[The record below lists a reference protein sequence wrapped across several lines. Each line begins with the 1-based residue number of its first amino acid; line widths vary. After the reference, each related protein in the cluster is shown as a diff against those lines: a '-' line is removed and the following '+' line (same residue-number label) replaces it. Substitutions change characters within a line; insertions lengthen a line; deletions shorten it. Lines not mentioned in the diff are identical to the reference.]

1 MRSQARLYPRN
12 AAEFYG
18 KHMRA
23 STVLSLLIAVILAG
37 AAVFGARS
45 WLASQQQQFLAAVEE
60 QQKQEEAA
68 PANLIVVAK
77 QPMRFG
83 EMVTAEKVET
93 IPWASSALPAGA
105 FNSIEALV
113 GTTEDNSRFVLA
125 SMEKGEPVLTS
136 KVTVP
141 GQRAKLSTAIE
152 PGMKAISIRVND
164 VLGVAGFVLPG
175 DRVDVMLTSTPRQG
189 NAEPYVD
196 VLLQGV
202 KVLAIDQ
209 SVDDRKDQPSVVKT
223 VTFEV
228 STQEAQKLTLGANSG
243 TLSLA
248 LRSVASSDVVD
259 SERMTLSKLAVTDVS
274 EALNAELAEREAL
287 ARAEI
292 EREAQARAE
301 AERRLT
307 EQTDRLKSL
316 ETAITAL
323 GSDVAGRLD
332 SVENNLTTR
341 AEPVVIEKEII
352 VEKVVEVPP
361 APSEVVTVR
370 VHRNGK
376 QQDYQVS
383 GAGAGE

>member
-1 MRSQARLYPRN
+1 
-12 AAEFYG
+12 
-18 KHMRA
+18 MRA
-23 STVLSLLIAVILAG
+23 STVLSLLIAILLAG
-37 AAVFGARS
+37 AAVYGARS
-45 WLASQQQQFLAAVEE
+45 WLASQQQQFLASVS
-60 QQKQEEAA
+60 QQQQQTEAA

-83 EMVTAEKVET
+83 EIITAEKLET
-93 IPWASSALPAGA
+93 IPWASSALPNGA
-105 FNSIEALV
+105 FNSVEALV
-113 GTTEDNSRFVLA
+113 GTTEENSRFVLA

-152 PGMKAISIRVND
+152 PGMKAVSIRVND

-175 DRVDVMLTSTPRQG
+175 DRVDVMLTRNPRDS

-228 STQEAQKLTLGANSG
+228 STEEAQKLTLGANSG

-259 SERMTLSKLAVTDVS
+259 STRMTLSKLAVSDVS
-274 EALNAELAEREAL
+274 EALKAEIAEREAL
-287 ARAEI
+287 ERAED
-292 EREAQARAE
+292 
-301 AERRLT
+301 ERRLA
-307 EQTDRLKSL
+307 EQTDRLQAL
-316 ETAITAL
+316 ESAITAL
-323 GSDVAGRLD
+323 GSSVTGRLQ
-332 SVENNLTTR
+332 SVEDNLTTR
-341 AEPVVIEKEII
+341 VEPVVIEKEII
-352 VEKVVEVPP
+352 VEKVVEVPKP
-361 APSEVVTVR
+361 PSEVVTVR
-370 VHRNGK
+370 VYRNGK
-376 QQDYQVS
+376 QQDYEVN
-383 GAGAGE
+383 GTGTGE

>member
-1 MRSQARLYPRN
+1 MRHQARLYPEKT
-12 AAEFYG
+12 AKFDG

-23 STVLSLLIAVILAG
+23 STVLSLLIAILLAG
-37 AAVFGARS
+37 AAVWGARS
-45 WLASQQQQFLAAVEE
+45 WLASQQQQFLASVS
-60 QQKQEEAA
+60 QQQQQTAAA

-83 EMVTAEKVET
+83 EIITAEKLET
-93 IPWASSALPAGA
+93 IPWASSALPSGA
-105 FNSIEALV
+105 FNSVAALV
-113 GTTEDNSRFVLA
+113 GTTEENSRFVLA

-152 PGMKAISIRVND
+152 PGMKAVSIRVND

-175 DRVDVMLTSTPRQG
+175 DRVDVMLTRNPQG
-189 NAEPYVD
+189 SNAEPYVD

-202 KVLAIDQ
+202 TVLAIDQ

-228 STQEAQKLTLGANSG
+228 STEEAQKLTLGANSG

-259 SERMTLSKLAVTDVS
+259 STRMTLSKLAVSDVS
-274 EALNAELAEREAL
+274 EALKAEIAEREAL
-287 ARAEI
+287 ARAED
-292 EREAQARAE
+292 
-301 AERRLT
+301 ERRLA
-307 EQTDRLKSL
+307 EQTDRLQAL

-323 GSDVAGRLD
+323 GSSVTGRLQ
-332 SVENNLTTR
+332 SVEDNLTTR
-341 AEPVVIEKEII
+341 VEPVVIEKEII
-352 VEKVVEVPP
+352 VEKVVEVPKP
-361 APSEVVTVR
+361 PSEVVTVR
-370 VHRNGK
+370 VYRNGK
-376 QQDYQVS
+376 QQDYEVN
-383 GAGAGE
+383 GTGTGE